1 LTRIKLLPCLALL
14 APLAAALHAQTVDD
28 GIMIARHDLFVGS
41 LYTNDSWDHYWE
53 GHLKRN
59 NGNLGTVTT
68 QTSTMYADYGV
79 INRLDLIASVP
90 YIWTNASQGVLHGMQ
105 GYQNATLAAKY
116 NFINRPLT
124 ELGDFKAIAVVTGVI
139 PITNYEPDFQPLSIG
154 NQSKQISSRLT
165 LNFQAKRGWYVNASS
180 AYTWRDDVKLDV
192 PYYYTNG
199 QFYMTNDVSMPG
211 VFDYILAGGYRKHH
225 VLAEGNFSQQRTQ
238 GGGDIRRQ
246 DLPFISN
253 HINYSKVGMR
263 IMYEIPKV
271 RTLTLQ
277 FAFSYIADG
286 RNIGQSETYT
296 TGLMYTFALPGSP
309 RRHK

>member
-1 LTRIKLLPCLALL
+1 MTRLKLLRCLAMLS
-14 APLAAALHAQTVDD
+14 PLAGALHAQTVDD
-28 GIMIARHDLFVGS
+28 GIMIGRHDLFIGS
-41 LYTNDSWDHYWE
+41 FYTNDSWDHYWE
-53 GHLKRN
+53 GHLNRN

-68 QTSTMYADYGV
+68 QTSSMYVDYGV
-79 INRLDLIASVP
+79 IKRLDLIASVP
-90 YIWTNASQGVLHGMQ
+90 YVWTNASQGVLHGMQ
-105 GYQNATLAAKY
+105 GFQNATVAAKY

-124 ELGDFKAIAVVTGVI
+124 ELGDFKAIAVVSGVI
-139 PITNYEPDFQPLSIG
+139 PMTNYEPDFQPLSIG
-154 NQSKQISSRLT
+154 NQSRQLSTRLT
-165 LNFQAKRGWYVNASS
+165 LNFQAKRGWYVNGSS
-180 AYTWRDDVKLDV
+180 AYTLRHDVELDV

-199 QFYMTNDVSMPG
+199 QFYPTSDVAMPG

-246 DLPFISN
+246 DMPFISN
-253 HINYSKVGMR
+253 RINYSKVGMR
-263 IMYEIPKV
+263 IMYEIPKA

-296 TGLMYTFALPGSP
+296 TGLMYTFALPGSSG
-309 RRHK
+309 RK